1 MKSLYMKGIMVLL
14 LFASGTAV
22 AEIYKCTDAQGKT
35 RYADKPCSG
44 SAVIITPEKAPGI
57 SEDSEQRMEKTQ
69 RLLRAYDAEHAEERE
84 QEAAIKNEK
93 LQRQQKCAAAK
104 RYQRGVTQ
112 ASRVYA
118 YDEKGQR
125 YDLST
130 EERAAEE
137 SSAQQKVEHWC
148 DDD

>member
-1 MKSLYMKGIMVLL
+1 MKLHYMRGITMLL
-14 LFASGTAV
+14 LFASGNAV

-44 SAVIITPEKAPGI
+44 SAVIITPEKAP
-57 SEDSEQRMEKTQ
+57 SVSVDSQQRMDKTQ
-69 RLLRAYDAEHAEERE
+69 RLLRAFDAEHAEERA
-84 QEAAIKNEK
+84 QDEASEAEK
-93 LQRQQKCAAAK
+93 IQRQQKCAKAQD
-104 RYQRGVTQ
+104 YQRGVTR

-118 YDEKGQR
+118 YDEAGQR

-137 SSAQQKVEHWC
+137 SMAKQEVARWC
-148 DDD
+148 DND

>member
-1 MKSLYMKGIMVLL
+1 MKSLYMKGMIALL
-14 LFASGTAV
+14 LFASGTCL

-44 SAVIITPEKAPGI
+44 SAVIIMPEKAPPV

-84 QEAAIKNEK
+84 QEAAVKNEK
-93 LQRQQKCAAAK
+93 LQRQQKCAEAK

-112 ASRVYA
+112 AGRVYA

-130 EERAAEE
+130 EQRAAEE

-148 DDD
+148 DSD

>member
-1 MKSLYMKGIMVLL
+1 MKSIYMKGIIV
-14 LFASGTAV
+14 LFASGTAM

-44 SAVIITPEKAPGI
+44 NAVIITPEKAP
-57 SEDSEQRMEKTQ
+57 SVSADSEQRMEKTQ
-69 RLLRAYDAEHAEERE
+69 RLLRAYDAEHAEERA
-84 QEAAIKNEK
+84 QEEASKAEK
-93 LQRQQKCAAAK
+93 IQRQQKCAKAQD
-104 RYQRGVTQ
+104 YQRGITQ
-112 ASRVYA
+112 AGRVYA

-137 SSAQQKVEHWC
+137 SSAQEKVEHWC

>member
-1 MKSLYMKGIMVLL
+1 MKSIYMKGIIVLL

-44 SAVIITPEKAPGI
+44 NAVIITPEKAPAV
-57 SEDSEQRMEKTQ
+57 SEDSEQRMDRTQ
-69 RLLRAYDAEHAEERE
+69 RLLRAYDAEHAEQQA
-84 QEAAIKNEK
+84 QEAASKEEK
-93 LQRQQKCAAAK
+93 IQRQQKCAKAQH
-104 RYQRGVTQ
+104 YQRGVTQ

-130 EERAAEE
+130 EERAVEE
-137 SSAQQKVEHWC
+137 SKAQQEVERWC
-148 DDD
+148 DKD

>member
-1 MKSLYMKGIMVLL
+1 MKLLYIKVSIVLL
-14 LFASGTAV
+14 LFASGASL

-44 SAVIITPEKAPGI
+44 SAVIITPEKAPSV

-93 LQRQQKCAAAK
+93 LQRQQKCAKAK

-112 ASRVYA
+112 ASRIYA

-130 EERAAEE
+130 EERVAEE
-137 SSAQQKVEHWC
+137 SGAAQEVARWC
-148 DDD
+148 DKD

>member
-1 MKSLYMKGIMVLL
+1 MKSIYMKGIIVLL
-14 LFASGTAV
+14 LFASGTAM

-44 SAVIITPEKAPGI
+44 NAVIITPEKAP
-57 SEDSEQRMEKTQ
+57 SVSADSEQRMEKTQ
-69 RLLRAYDAEHAEERE
+69 RLLRAYDAEHAEERA
-84 QEAAIKNEK
+84 QEEASKAEK
-93 LQRQQKCAAAK
+93 IQRQQKCAKAQD
-104 RYQRGVTQ
+104 YQRGITQ
-112 ASRVYA
+112 AGRVYA

-125 YDLST
+125 YDLGT

-137 SSAQQKVEHWC
+137 SSAQEKVEHWC

>member
-1 MKSLYMKGIMVLL
+1 MKSLYMKGMIALL

-44 SAVIITPEKAPGI
+44 SAVIIMPEKAPPV
-57 SEDSEQRMEKTQ
+57 SEDSEQRMDRTQ

-84 QEAAIKNEK
+84 QEAAIKNKK

-104 RYQRGVTQ
+104 QYQRGVTQ

-118 YDEKGQR
+118 YDEIGQR